1 MLVQFGAKM
10 IGFIGTVL
18 ASMVLIFIMLEVLP
32 GDPALVML
40 GPDATPDT
48 LAALRSGDA
57 AIAADTLRDH
67 VAVQGEKFH
76 QLMASLR
83 TAAQ

>member
-40 GPDATPDT
+40 GPDATRDT
-48 LAALRSGDA
+48 LAALRTEMGLDRPVLTRFFEWILDMLRGDFG
-57 AIAADTLRDH
+57 DRKS
-67 VAVQGEKFH
+67 VV
-76 QLMASLR
+76 
-83 TAAQ
+83 